1 MSFKTNKYQQITLD
15 DSFLN
20 LSPRTQK
27 IVTKSWAKDFAD
39 IVFPAIN
46 EERFS
51 VLYSDHAFSRSNTP
65 VNIIIGALILK
76 ENLGLTDDELLA
88 SICCDIR
95 FQYALHTTHL
105 KDQPVSDRT
114 FSRFRERL
122 YNYERETKKDLLKEE
137 MKSLNETYSSFM
149 NLHSNIK
156 RMDSLMIA
164 SNCKRMSR
172 LEIIYT
178 TVANA
183 MKLLQKRGLTD
194 RIPEDLQHYL
204 NADDRNDVIY
214 YCKGDDVSSRLDKVI
229 KEAVLAKEL
238 LDEDDLRDTSE
249 FQLLIRVLNEQT
261 DTDENG
267 KVTAKD
273 KTEIRSDSLQNP
285 SDPDATYRSK
295 AGKQNKGYVGNVIE
309 KVGEKGDS
317 LIDDIQYDQ
326 NIHSDSEFCK
336 EYLENHDGNGE
347 QETMITDGAY
357 NSVANQEL
365 ARSKN
370 VDLVST
376 ALTGQQTDEIFKDFK
391 LSEDGRTVI
400 SCPMGHNPV
409 KTTYYP
415 KTGVCRAQFERSHCE
430 NCPHKDACRAKAQ
443 RKTFAVHVSTK
454 MVMRA
459 KYVEKLSTDE
469 YQKLAKMRNAV
480 EGIPS
485 VLRRKYRVDEIPV
498 FGLLRSKTFFTMKI
512 MAYNFNKL
520 RRSLSRQGA
529 ESAQMPA
536 MA

>member
-1 MSFKTNKYQQITLD
+1 MSFKTNKYQQITMD

-27 IVTKSWAKDFAD
+27 VVEKSWAKDFAD

-51 VLYSDHAFSRSNTP
+51 VLYSDHKFSRSNTP
-65 VNIIIGALILK
+65 VNIIVGALILK

-114 FSRFRERL
+114 FSRFRKRL
-122 YNYERETKKDLLKEE
+122 YNYELKTKQDLLKEE

-149 NLHSNIK
+149 NLHTNIK
-156 RMDSLMIA
+156 RMDSLMVA

-183 MKLLQKRGLTD
+183 IRLLQKKGLVE
-194 RIPEDLQHYL
+194 RIPEELQHYL
-204 NADDRNDVIY
+204 NTDDHNDVIY
-214 YCKGDDVSSRLDKVI
+214 YCKGEDVSSRLDKVI
-229 KEAVLAKEL
+229 KEAVQTKEL
-238 LDEDDLRDTSE
+238 LDEDAFRDTSE
-249 FQLLIRVLNEQT
+249 FQLLIRVINEQT
-261 DTDENG
+261 NTDENG
-267 KVTAKD
+267 EVTAKD
-273 KTEIRSDSLQNP
+273 KSEIKSTSLQNP

-295 AGKQNKGYVGNVIE
+295 AGKQNKGYVGNIIE
-309 KVGEKGDS
+309 KVGENGDS
-317 LIDDIQYDQ
+317 LVDDIQYDQ
-326 NIHSDSEFCK
+326 NVHSDSDFCK
-336 EYLENHDGNGE
+336 EYLENRDGTAG

-357 NSVANQEL
+357 NSVENQEL

-376 ALTGQQTDEIFKDFK
+376 ALTGQQPDKIFKDFQ
-391 LSEDGRTVI
+391 LSEDGKNVL
-400 SCPMGHNPV
+400 SCPMGHIPV

-415 KTGVCRAQFERSHCE
+415 KTGVCRAQFERCHCE
-430 NCPHKDACRAKAQ
+430 NCPHRESCRAKAQ
-443 RKTFAVHVSTK
+443 RKTYAVHVSTK

-459 KYVEKLSTDE
+459 KYLEKLSTEE

-485 VLRRKYRVDEIPV
+485 VLRRKYRVDDIPV

-520 RRSLSRQGA
+520 RRSLSRQGV
-529 ESAQMPA
+529 ESAQMPV